1 MKDNS
6 TIESNKNMKTVLLP
20 PSVMPTKR
28 WTKINMEDE
37 VFETLYN
44 AQIIHY
50 QNLVYAIR
58 PFTPNSTP
66 ITINIPSNRYITLE
80 DFTIVDAN
88 GEIQPAIKDP

>member
-1 MKDNS
+1 MR
-6 TIESNKNMKTVLLP
+6 TVLLP

-37 VFETLYN
+37 VFETLWN

-58 PFTPNSTP
+58 PYTSNLTPM
-66 ITINIPSNRYITLE
+66 TINIPSNRCITLE
-80 DFTIVDAN
+80 DFTIIDEN
-88 GEIQPAIKDP
+88 GEIQRAVV

>member
-1 MKDNS
+1 
-6 TIESNKNMKTVLLP
+6 MKTALLP

-37 VFETLYN
+37 VFETLWN

-58 PFTPNSTP
+58 PFTPNSIP
-66 ITINIPSNRYITLE
+66 ITINIPFNRYITLR
-80 DFTIVDAN
+80 DFTIVGAN
-88 GEIQPAIKDP
+88 GEIQSAINNKDIT